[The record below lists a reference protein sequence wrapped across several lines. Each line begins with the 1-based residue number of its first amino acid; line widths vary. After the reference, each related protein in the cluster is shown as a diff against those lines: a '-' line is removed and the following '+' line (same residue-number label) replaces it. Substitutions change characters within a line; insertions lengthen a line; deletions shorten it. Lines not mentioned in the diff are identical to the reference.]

1 MPLRLAWFTPWP
13 PDHSGIAGRSAE
25 LVPRLAAL
33 GHGIDVYVDERRVP
47 VARAAD
53 DAPPPGA
60 VRVQGAHDFV
70 WRAARHQYDLSVY
83 QLGNSR
89 LHEFIWPYLFRWPG
103 LAVLHDGRLHHAR
116 GRALLRRHR
125 ENDYRAEFAWNHP
138 QVPADAAELA
148 IAGFDGPY
156 YYQWPMTRSVVE
168 SSRLVAAH
176 SMGAVREISAAWP
189 HRPVEYIAL
198 GEGRAT
204 PVSDDERIAT
214 RRSLGLDD
222 DAVLFGVFGRLSA
235 EKRLPQILH
244 AFASTHGRHPHPRLL
259 LAGTPDHAVDVR
271 AIAGA
276 LGIQDAVVIAGDLS
290 DDHFDRL
297 IAAVDVSLNL
307 RWPTALETSGP
318 WLRALAAG
326 RPTVIIDLARFS
338 NPVTLDPRTWQP
350 HAPAPAASTSAP
362 PIAVAIDVLDEDH
375 SLRLAMH
382 RLAADAD
389 LRTQLGRAGRAYW
402 EAEHTIDR
410 MVADY
415 ERVLAHA
422 AATSA
427 PRTEPPT
434 HFTPDPAAHATRLAG
449 TIDPGLAT
457 GLHVQSGDVK
467 ER

>member
-1 MPLRLAWFTPWP
+1 VRLAWFTPWP
-13 PDHSGIAGRSAE
+13 PDRSGIAGRSAE
-25 LVPRLAAL
+25 LVPRLAAR

-53 DAPPPGA
+53 DAPPPGR
-60 VRVQGAHDFV
+60 VRVQSAHDFV

-116 GRALLRRHR
+116 GRALLSRDR

-156 YYQWPMTRSVVE
+156 YYQWPMTRGVVE

-176 SMGAVREISAAWP
+176 SMGAVHEISAAWP
-189 HRPVEYIAL
+189 HRPVEYVAL

-204 PVSDDERIAT
+204 PVSEDERIAA
-214 RRSLGLDD
+214 RQDLGLAD

-235 EKRLPQILH
+235 EKRIAQILH
-244 AFASTHGRHPHPRLL
+244 AFATTSARSPQARLL
-259 LAGTPDHAVDVR
+259 LAGTPDRAVDIS
-271 AIAGA
+271 AIARA
-276 LGIQDAVVIAGDLS
+276 LGIQDAVVVAADPS
-290 DDHFDRL
+290 DDGFDRL

-326 RPTVIIDLARFS
+326 RPTVIIDLAHLA
-338 NPVTLDPRTWQP
+338 NLVTLDPRTWQP
-350 HAPAPAASTSAP
+350 HARGPAGGRGVE

-382 RLAADAD
+382 RLAADAG
-389 LRTQLGRAGRAYW
+389 LRTRLGRAGRAWW
-402 EAEHTIDR
+402 EAEHTVER

-415 ERVLAHA
+415 ERVLERA

-427 PRTEPPT
+427 PRSERPA
-434 HFTPDPAAHATRLAG
+434 HVTPDPAAHAAGLAG
-449 TIDPGLAT
+449 TIDPGLVT